1 MSNKLDAKDVE
12 LFLLD
17 NLDFFESRESLLSE
31 MKFKDS
37 TSSASSLLER
47 QIYKLR
53 DEQKDLMGLLTS
65 FIETAQLNEDLFNK
79 SKELTLSI
87 LDASNKDEVIGA
99 VQNDFIK
106 SFNINNCQL
115 NFYSNSEIDNIE
127 KETGKNSLTLIKE
140 TLVEE
145 TDNKVKINSFD
156 EDLRQ
161 LVEIRI
167 KMTRQKLD
175 NQNLQKL
182 LKKRIEVTRSILD
195 LNNTTQ

>member
-1 MSNKLDAKDVE
+1 
-12 LFLLD
+12 
-17 NLDFFESRESLLSE
+17 
-31 MKFKDS
+31 MKFRLFRILTIILS
-37 TSSASSLLER
+37 FFFLTGFVPILSFVGPGVTVLTSGN
-47 QIYKLR
+47 IYKASA
-53 DEQKDLMGLLTS
+53 Q
-65 FIETAQLNEDLFNK
+65 FI
-79 SKELTLSI
+79 
-87 LDASNKDEVIGA
+87 
-99 VQNDFIK
+99 
-106 SFNINNCQL
+106 INQR
-115 NFYSNSEIDNIE
+115 IE

-140 TLVEE
+140 TLVEGTE
-145 TDNKVKINSFD
+145 KKIKKNSFD